1 MSLCKQVHEQHL
13 LSINTFY
20 FQSFIGFLLLR
31 SAIGFGESGFTSL
44 APTVLGDLFDSAKR
58 SIVLALFYF
67 AIPVG
72 TGLGYIIGMCTLRQK
87 KIYS

>member
-72 TGLGYIIGMCTLRQK
+72 R
-87 KIYS
+87 